1 MSGVP
6 LERLKD
12 RLKGGC
18 ACIDFVRASLIAE
31 MGVVGGGMS
40 GDEKKGLGAARN
52 ISGTA

>member
-1 MSGVP
+1 
-6 LERLKD
+6 
-12 RLKGGC
+12 
-18 ACIDFVRASLIAE
+18 